1 MYVYIYLYIYTY
13 THIYI
18 YIYIYMYNALFLL
31 FQASEF
37 FMFGCLMVVDM
48 LLFAFLA
55 YRFQQAEAAKKKEA
69 GIDNLAADADANGLP
84 MEERK
89 KPDHSD

>member
-1 MYVYIYLYIYTY
+1 M
-13 THIYI
+13 
-18 YIYIYMYNALFLL
+18 FFL

-69 GIDNLAADADANGLP
+69 GIDNLAADADADANGLP